1 MATESQSA
9 SPPTTTTTTTTTGPP
24 QLTVLTRVASIP
36 LINDSLTSLHSTL
49 LNNSLTK
56 TPYSTAQA
64 LSSYAI
70 SVTEPIQVR
79 LAPVIRGAD
88 GLANKAVDVV
98 ESRYPYPFHA
108 PTEEIYGTIKAHSEH
123 AYGFANKTI
132 DDKVRAP
139 AYGIVHGI
147 DQRFAPV
154 VDRFAY
160 VVNSIHSKQSSAA
173 AEAPGQDS
181 ASGSV
186 PGTPKDEYQYKRA
199 YRLSVDLKDTLY
211 VLTNEQVKQ
220 IQEHNVLVQRATLTA
235 HSITQTISSS
245 VESAS
250 ARIHALSDSMLNEL
264 HSLQASAAALPSALG
279 LNNLQE
285 KLAPVIGEVKDVL
298 KSEAPVKE
306 KVGKLRKVVEES
318 VKPILEV
325 ATARVQGAVNA
336 VRARTVE
343 GADSAKSA
351 VNGVNGTMN
360 APETPP
366 AEAVNGNSH

>member
-1 MATESQSA
+1 MATETQSA
-9 SPPTTTTTTTTTGPP
+9 SPAPTTTTTTASVP

-36 LINDSLTSLHSTL
+36 LINDSLTSLHTTL

-79 LAPVIRGAD
+79 LAPVIQKAD

-108 PTEEIYGTIKAHSEH
+108 PTEEIYGTLKAHSEH
-123 AYGFANKTI
+123 AFGIANKTI
-132 DDKVRAP
+132 DDKVRTP

-154 VDRFAY
+154 VDRFAS
-160 VVNSIHSKQSSAA
+160 VVNSIHAKQSSASSPT
-173 AEAPGQDS
+173 AETPGQDNVP
-181 ASGSV
+181 GSV
-186 PGTPKDEYQYKRA
+186 PGTPKDEFQYKRA
-199 YRLSVDLKDTLY
+199 YRLSLDLKDTLY
-211 VLTNEQVKQ
+211 VLTNEQIKQ
-220 IQEHNVLVQRATLTA
+220 VQEHNVLVQRATLTA
-235 HSITQTISSS
+235 HTITQTISSS

-264 HSLQASAAALPSALG
+264 HSLQASAAALPSTLG

-285 KLAPVIGEVKDVL
+285 KLAPVIAEVKDVL
-298 KSEAPVKE
+298 KSDVPVKE

-318 VKPILEV
+318 VKPILEG

-336 VRARTVE
+336 VRARALE
-343 GADSAKSA
+343 GSGKPA
-351 VNGVNGTMN
+351 VNGVNGI

-366 AEAVNGNSH
+366 ADAVNGNSQ

>member
-1 MATESQSA
+1 MATDTHST
-9 SPPTTTTTTTTTGPP
+9 SPPTTKTTTTASAP

-36 LINDSLTSLHSTL
+36 LISDSLTSLHTTL

-64 LSSYAI
+64 LSSYAF

-79 LAPVIRGAD
+79 LAPVIQRAD

-123 AYGFANKTI
+123 AYGIANKTI
-132 DDKVRAP
+132 DDKVRTP

-154 VDRFAY
+154 VDRFAS
-160 VVNSIHSKQSSAA
+160 VVNSIHAKQSGAPSPT
-173 AEAPGQDS
+173 AEAPGQDTNP
-181 ASGSV
+181 ASVS
-186 PGTPKDEYQYKRA
+186 GTPKEECQYKRA
-199 YRLSVDLKDTLY
+199 YRLSLDLKDTLY
-211 VLTNEQVKQ
+211 VLTNEQIKQ
-220 IQEHNVLVQRATLTA
+220 IQEHNILVQRATLTA
-235 HSITQTISSS
+235 HTITQTISSS

-264 HSLQASAAALPSALG
+264 HSLQASAAALPSTLG

-298 KSEAPVKE
+298 KSDAPVKD
-306 KVGKLRKVVEES
+306 KLGKLRKVVEES
-318 VKPILEV
+318 VKPVLGG

-336 VRARTVE
+336 VRARALE
-343 GADSAKSA
+343 GNGKPAM
-351 VNGVNGTMN
+351 NGVNGTT
-360 APETPP
+360 PETPP
-366 AEAVNGNSH
+366 VEAVNGNSH